1 MKVTLSKAISAHG
14 EDMTELDM
22 REPTAEDVM
31 ELGFPYLV
39 VQSDDGQ
46 GVELRPKVAGRY
58 ISRLAKIPMSSVKQ
72 MAVGDLSKLQGLIM
86 GFFGQGEEDDNGEE
100 AAQSE

>member
-14 EDMTELDM
+14 EDVTELDM

-72 MAVGDLSKLQGLIM
+72 LTVGDLSKFQGLIM
-86 GFFGQGEEDDNGEE
+86 GFFGQGDDAEQ
-100 AAQSE
+100 AAQGAIE

>member
-1 MKVTLSKAISAHG
+1 MIVTLSKPITAHG
-14 EDMTELDM
+14 EEVTQLDL

-31 ELGFPYLV
+31 EIGFPYLV

-58 ISRLAKIPMSSVKQ
+58 ISRLAKVPMSSVKQ
-72 MAVGDLSKLQGLIM
+72 LTVGDLSKFQGLIM
-86 GFFGQGEEDDNGEE
+86 GFFGQGDE
-100 AAQSE
+100 AASTTEGA

>member
-1 MKVTLSKAISAHG
+1 MIVTLSKPITAHG
-14 EDMTELDM
+14 EEVTQLDM

-31 ELGFPYLV
+31 EIGFPYLV

-58 ISRLAKIPMSSVKQ
+58 ISRLAKVPMSSVKQ
-72 MAVGDLSKLQGLIM
+72 LTVGDLSKFQGLIM
-86 GFFGQGEEDDNGEE
+86 GFFGQGDE
-100 AAQSE
+100 AAATTEGA

>member
-1 MKVTLSKAISAHG
+1 MIVTLSKPVTAHG
-14 EDMTELDM
+14 EEVMELDM

-58 ISRLAKIPMSSVKQ
+58 ISRLAKVPMSSVKQ
-72 MAVGDLSKLQGLIM
+72 LTVGDLSKFQGLIM
-86 GFFGQGEEDDNGEE
+86 GFFGQGDE
-100 AAQSE
+100 AASTTEGA